1 MVVDRRAGGLTHHS
15 SVQRRVAF
23 RAYGA
28 MRFLDRVQ
36 GGFEDIEGAIGA
48 GQYEVAAYQAKVVAL
63 ACLSIRSLAQDGDA
77 YLDTDSTSFD
87 FFSGVSDEAIDEA
100 LTLAN
105 EAFGLAEATAA
116 DWFQR
121 FRAYVDRTERLLD
134 YDRPLPV
141 LRSPEG
147 AFGLVGLTRRWT
159 PLLDQLGLPPL
170 LPDVWIDKEK
180 DKDPR

>member
-1 MVVDRRAGGLTHHS
+1 MVVDRHADRLTRHS
-15 SVQRRVAF
+15 SVHRRVAF

-36 GGFEDIEGAIGA
+36 GGFEDVEGAIGA

-63 ACLSIRSLAQDGDA
+63 ACLSIRSLAVDGDA
-77 YLDTDSTSFD
+77 YLDTDSPSFD
-87 FFSGVSDEAIDEA
+87 FFSSVSEGAIAEA

-105 EAFGLAEATAA
+105 DALDLDDATAA
-116 DWFQR
+116 DWLRR
-121 FRAYVDRTERLLD
+121 FRAYVDDTERLLD
-134 YDRPLPV
+134 YDRTLPV

-159 PLLDQLGLPPL
+159 PLLEQLGLPPL
-170 LPDVWIDKEK
+170 LPDVWM
-180 DKDPR
+180 DKDAAPR

>member
-1 MVVDRRAGGLTHHS
+1 MTHCA
-15 SVQRRVAF
+15 SVHRRVAF

-63 ACLSIRSLAQDGDA
+63 ACLSIRSLAQDGDV
-77 YLDTDSTSFD
+77 YLDTDSPSFD
-87 FFSGVSDEAIDEA
+87 FFTGVGEDAINA
-100 LTLAN
+100 GLTLAN
-105 EAFGLAEATAA
+105 EALGLHEGTAA

-121 FRAYVDRTERLLD
+121 FRAYVAETERLLD

-159 PLLDQLGLPPL
+159 PQLDQLGLPPL
-170 LPDVWIDKEK
+170 LPDVWM
-180 DKDPR
+180 DKDAAPR

>member
-1 MVVDRRAGGLTHHS
+1 MAVDRRAGGLSHHS
-15 SVQRRVAF
+15 SAQRRVAF

-28 MRFLDRVQ
+28 MRFLNSVQ

-77 YLDTDSTSFD
+77 YLDTDSPSFD
-87 FFSGVSDEAIDEA
+87 FFSSVSDNAIGEA

-105 EAFGLAEATAA
+105 DALGLTEATAA
-116 DWFQR
+116 DWLQR
-121 FRAYVDRTERLLD
+121 FRAYVDETECLLD
-134 YDRPLPV
+134 YERPLPV

-170 LPDVWIDKEK
+170 LPDVWIDK
-180 DKDPR
+180 DKDAAR

>member
-1 MVVDRRAGGLTHHS
+1 MALDRRTDGMTRCA
-15 SVQRRVAF
+15 SVHRRVAF

-77 YLDTDSTSFD
+77 YLDTDSPSFD
-87 FFSGVSDEAIDEA
+87 FFTGVGEDAIDAA
-100 LTLAN
+100 LALAN
-105 EAFGLAEATAA
+105 EALGLDEGTAT

-121 FRAYVDRTERLLD
+121 FRAYIAETERLLD

-170 LPDVWIDKEK
+170 LPDVWIPK
-180 DKDPR
+180 DAPPR